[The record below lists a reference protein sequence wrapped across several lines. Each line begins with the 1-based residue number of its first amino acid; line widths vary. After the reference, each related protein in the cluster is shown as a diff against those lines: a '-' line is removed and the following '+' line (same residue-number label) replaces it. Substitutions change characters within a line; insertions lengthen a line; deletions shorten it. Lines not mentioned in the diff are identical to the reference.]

1 VNSITIKDIARI
13 CGVGVST
20 VSRAIN
26 KQPDINKETK
36 DYMLSVIEEYN
47 YIPNNSARNL
57 KRIETNAIAVLVK
70 GITNPFFTDM
80 IKIMEQEIEKRK
92 YSLVLHHVEFNENE
106 IDVALELI
114 KEKRL
119 RGIVFLGGHFS
130 HSEDKLKKIPV
141 PFVLSTIGGIVDE
154 NNRDGYSSV
163 SVNDIHESKKIVD
176 YLLDQ
181 GHKKIAI
188 ICADAEDESISSLRL
203 EGYYQALRNHNIE
216 PDESWVFRMQRE
228 FEEYSIENG
237 YNVALDILKSNE
249 EFTALYAISDMLAMG
264 ACKALIDHGKKV
276 PDDYSIVG
284 FDGIKL
290 GQYYNPSIT
299 TLVQPVEKIAS
310 ETIRLLFEV
319 FENDKKHKHLTFEGI
334 LAIRESTKVL

>member
-1 VNSITIKDIARI
+1 VNTITIKDIAKI

-26 KQPDINKETK
+26 NHPDINKETK
-36 DYMLSVIEEYN
+36 DYILSVIKEHN

-80 IKIMEQEIEKRK
+80 IKIMEHEIEKRK

-154 NNRDGYSSV
+154 NNREGYSSV
-163 SVNDIHESKKIVD
+163 SVNDIEESKKIVEF
-176 YLLDQ
+176 LLDQ
-181 GHKKIAI
+181 GHEKIAI
-188 ICADAEDESISSLRL
+188 ICAEAKDESISALRL
-203 EGYYQALRNHNIE
+203 EGYYRALRKHHIE
-216 PDESWVFRMQRE
+216 PNPSWVFRMHNDI
-228 FEEYSIENG
+228 EEYSIENG
-237 YNVALDILKSNE
+237 YNVAREILESKES
-249 EFTALYAISDMLAMG
+249 FTAIYAISDMLAMG
-264 ACKALIDHGKKV
+264 ACKALIDGGKSI
-276 PDDYSIVG
+276 PRDYSVVG

-290 GQYYNPSIT
+290 GKYYNPSIT
-299 TLVQPVEKIAS
+299 TLVQPVDTIAY
-310 ETIRLLFEV
+310 ETIQLLFDV
-319 FENDKKHKHLTFEGI
+319 IENDKKHKHLTFEGT

>member
-26 KQPDINKETK
+26 NHPDINKETK
-36 DYMLSVIEEYN
+36 DYILSVIEEYN

-141 PFVLSTIGGIVDE
+141 PFVLSTIGGMVDE
-154 NNRDGYSSV
+154 NNRSGYSSV
-163 SVNDIHESKKIVD
+163 SVNDIYESKKVVD
-176 YLLDQ
+176 FLLDQ

-216 PDESWVFRMQRE
+216 PDKSWVFRMHRE

-237 YNVALDILKSNE
+237 YNVALEILKSDE

-290 GQYYNPSIT
+290 GKYYNPSIT

-319 FENDKKHKHLTFEGI
+319 FENNKKHKHLTFEGT